1 MPTTRSP
8 GTRVPWAAIGAAV
21 LALPT
26 AFVLVVVAWGALLF
40 ANARADGAVWVVL
53 LLSIGWLAGLLAAA
67 IRLLLGRSWAALA
80 LTAGAV
86 FALMLFGLLRG
97 GPGEGLFGFRLLAVL
112 LSLATTVLPTLPS
125 VRRWV
130 AERRRERKYPGSS
143 ERARAAERD
152 EPARG

>member
-1 MPTTRSP
+1 
-8 GTRVPWAAIGAAV
+8 VPWAAIAAAV

-26 AFVLVVVAWGALLF
+26 AAVLVIVGWGALLF

-53 LLSIGWLAGLLAAA
+53 MITIGWLAGLLAAA

-86 FALMLFGLLRG
+86 FALMLFGLVRA
-97 GPGEGLFGFRLLAVL
+97 GLGDGLLSFRPLAVL
-112 LSLATTVLPTLPS
+112 VSLATTVLAALPA

-130 AERRRERKYPGSS
+130 AMSRRERLYPGSS
-143 ERARAAERD
+143 QRARSGEWD
-152 EPARG
+152 EPARS